1 MNRITPPI
9 KKHFTLIELL
19 VVIAII
25 AILAAM
31 LLPALSKAREKARA
45 ISCVSN
51 LKQIGTKAL
60 IYADENNG
68 MLPGTG
74 KSGTS
79 GYANYVWNW
88 GETEGYGTNLSIFC
102 CPSSSVTKYNVND
115 GNNGNSMREW
125 VYGLM
130 SVYDPWS
137 CYTINTITLWS
148 PTSTDIFGDSYN
160 SETSKPTFAACAH
173 KKSGT
178 TTKGHILPP
187 WRTRQCPYGRRTCR
201 FFAEN
206 IGGRKAV
213 SLFWR
218 RHGGAERQVQLL

>member
-1 MNRITPPI
+1 M
-9 KKHFTLIELL
+9 IELL

-88 GETEGYGTNLSIFC
+88 GETEGYGTNLNIFC

-115 GNNGNSMREW
+115 GNSGNSMREW

-178 TTKGHILPP
+178 TTKGIS
-187 WRTRQCPYGRRTCR
+187 
-201 FFAEN
+201 F
-206 IGGRKAV
+206 
-213 SLFWR
+213 
-218 RHGGAERQVQLL
+218 RHGGRGNVLMADGHVDSLQKTSEVVKQLASSGDGMEALNVKYNCFDN

>member
-1 MNRITPPI
+1 MR
-9 KKHFTLIELL
+9 KSFTLIELL

-51 LKQIGTKAL
+51 LKQIGTKAI
-60 IYADENNG
+60 IYADENKG

-74 KSGTS
+74 AYGTV
-79 GYANYVWNW
+79 GYANYIWNW

-102 CPSSSVTKYNVND
+102 CPSSNASKYNVND
-115 GNNGNSMREW
+115 GNYGNSMKQR
-125 VYGLM
+125 VYGYM

-148 PTSTDIFGDSYN
+148 PTKTDIFGDSYQA
-160 SETSKPTFAACAH
+160 SSTMPTFAACAY
-173 KKSGT
+173 KKGST
-178 TTKGHILPP
+178 TDYGISFRHAGRCNTLMADGH
-187 WRTRQCPYGRRTCR
+187 
-201 FFAEN
+201 
-206 IGGRKAV
+206 V
-213 SLFWR
+213 DSLLKTSEVVKYVNSSADGVVVLTSKYNCFDN
-218 RHGGAERQVQLL
+218 

>member
-1 MNRITPPI
+1 MR
-9 KKHFTLIELL
+9 KSFTLIELL

-51 LKQIGTKAL
+51 LKQIGTRAL
-60 IYADENNG
+60 IYADENGG

-74 KSGTS
+74 KYGTR

-102 CPSSSVTKYNVND
+102 CPSSSVTKYNIND
-115 GNNGNSMREW
+115 GNSGNSMREW

-148 PTSTDIFGDSYN
+148 PTTTDIFGDSYN
-160 SETSKPTFAACAH
+160 SSSTKPTFAACAH
-173 KKSGT
+173 KKGGT
-178 TTKGHILPP
+178 TTYGISFRHAGRCNTLMADGHVDSLLK
-187 WRTRQCPYGRRTCR
+187 T
-201 FFAEN
+201 AEVVKSIASSSDGMEALN
-206 IGGRKAV
+206 VKYNC
-213 SLFWR
+213 FDN
-218 RHGGAERQVQLL
+218 